1 VPAGPLP
8 IFDCPNH
15 NPLVL
20 LPPPVHGSVANI
32 WEAFQHPI
40 KLLAWQEAIVQLAEA
55 SHHQCNVKGGGIEP
69 LAQHEAI
76 VQLAEASRHQHNVEG
91 VGIASCAIENKH

>member
-8 IFDCPNH
+8 IFVCPNCD
-15 NPLVL
+15 PPVP
-20 LPPPVHGSVANI
+20 LPPHVHGGVANI
-32 WEAFQHPI
+32 WEAI
-40 KLLAWQEAIVQLAEA
+40 KHLIEPLAWQEAIVQLAEA